1 MNQGTRIRGR
11 RGQDLRKRRLQ
22 AEPLCRHCLAKGIIT
37 ASTVPD
43 HITPIKDGGKDVD
56 DNIQCLC
63 AACHETKTARD
74 MGYRKRV
81 TIGVDG
87 WPAE

>member
-1 MNQGTRIRGR
+1 MTERIRGR
-11 RGQDLRKRRLQ
+11 RGQELRKRRLQ

-43 HITPIKDGGKDVD
+43 HIVPIKDGGQDAD

-63 AACHETKTARD
+63 AACHEAKTAKD
-74 MGYRKRV
+74 MGYRKKLR
-81 TIGVDG
+81 ISLDG
-87 WPAE
+87 WPEQE